1 MNGEYIFA
9 LDIGTRNVIGL
20 LCRIA
25 DSGEVLVEHYHVEW
39 HPKRAMLDGQIHE
52 VAQVSAVL
60 ARVREALEEKAGC
73 SLKGVAIAA
82 AGRALTTLRVTEKI
96 EFPAPREIDPED
108 VHQLE
113 VKALATARE
122 EMARKTAS
130 LYCVGFSPIAYYLN
144 NLVIANPRGQRGS
157 SIGIEI
163 IATFLPQVV
172 VDSLFSSVAKAGL
185 VVESLT
191 LEPIAAMAVAV
202 PNHLRMLNLALVDI
216 GAGTSDIAVSRE
228 GTIVSYGMVDMAGDE
243 VTEVIAQHYLLDF
256 NSAEKVKKLLGQ
268 QECIEFSD
276 VMGNS
281 CRESRE
287 AILDVIN
294 PVVDKL
300 ALELSAAIKHNN
312 GGTAPAALFCAGGG
326 SLTPMLREKLAQYL
340 DLPLERVGIRTRD
353 QLEGVRFGS
362 DDLKGPDIITPLG
375 IAMTAI
381 KPRDGHFVRILLN
394 GQGVTLFNVQKATVA
409 QALFHSGLDIDTI
422 AGSDSAIQFELN
434 GQVKDVKGNPGHA
447 GRVLVNDAAA
457 SLDTELFPG
466 DRVEVSLGQKGDEP
480 TLVLSEL
487 AAGFTLPQ
495 FVINGTAM
503 ELPLVQRINSLPC
516 QLDTVIRSGDKV
528 EIRPPLNIGELA
540 ALMDLDLNQAAI
552 KVDGAAASYDTT
564 LSPGASVTINRR
576 KTEPA
581 PVKAGAITVT
591 VNGVELSLPYERSML
606 AYALAQADI
615 KHTGEARGDL
625 VITVNGKEAEYTALL
640 NSGDR
645 IEVFWAPRDH

>member
-9 LDIGTRNVIGL
+9 LDIGTRTVIGL

-96 EFPAPREIDPED
+96 ELSAPREIDQED

-113 VKALATARE
+113 VKALAAARE
-122 EMARKTAS
+122 EMAKKTAS
-130 LYCVGFSPIAYYLN
+130 LYCVGFSPVAYYLN

-157 SIGIEI
+157 SIGVEI
-163 IATFLPQVV
+163 IATFLPQIV

-202 PNHLRMLNLALVDI
+202 PHDLRMLNLALVDI

-228 GTIVSYGMVDMAGDE
+228 GTIVAYGMVDMAGDE

-256 NSAEKVKKLLGQ
+256 NSAENIKKQLSQ
-268 QECIEFSD
+268 QEYIEFFD
-276 VMGNS
+276 VLGNS

-287 AILDVIN
+287 AILDVIE

-300 ALELSAAIKHNN
+300 ARELSDAIKTNN
-312 GGTAPAALFCAGGG
+312 GGVAPAALFCAGGG
-326 SLTPMLREKLAQYL
+326 SLTPLLREKLAQYL
-340 DLPLERVGIRTRD
+340 ELPSERVGIRTRD
-353 QLEGVRFGS
+353 HLEGVRFGS
-362 DDLKGPDIITPLG
+362 DDLKGPEIITPLG

-381 KPRDGHFVRILLN
+381 KPREGHFVRIWLN

-409 QALFHSGLDIDTI
+409 QALFHSGLDIDAV
-422 AGSDSAIQFELN
+422 AGSDTAIQFELN
-434 GQVKDVKGNPGHA
+434 GQIRDIKGNPGHA

-457 SLDTELFPG
+457 SLDTQLSPG
-466 DRVEVSLGQKGDEP
+466 DIVEVAPGQKGDEP
-480 TLVLSEL
+480 TLVMSEL
-487 AAGFTLPQ
+487 AASFPLPQ
-495 FVINGTAM
+495 FVINGASI
-503 ELPLVQRINSLPC
+503 EVPLVQRINSLPC
-516 QLDTVIRSGDKV
+516 QPDTVIRAGDKV
-528 EIRPPLNIGELA
+528 EIRPPVNIGELA
-540 ALMDLDLNQAAI
+540 ALMDVDISQMTI
-552 KVDGAAASYDTT
+552 KVDGVAASYDTII
-564 LSPGASVTINRR
+564 SPGASVAIAQKNA
-576 KTEPA
+576 EPA
-581 PVKAGAITVT
+581 PVKAGVIRVT

-615 KHTGEARGDL
+615 KHTGATRGDL

-645 IEVFWAPRDH
+645 IEVFWAPREH